1 MLISLMPAVKIAANE
16 CHCGNA
22 QQSSMELKEEEKNVS
37 QKHVHNEVALFCQLK
52 NGKDVSK
59 RKVVLA
65 EAVELFLLQ

>member
-1 MLISLMPAVKIAANE
+1 MSAVKIAANE

-52 NGKDVSK
+52 NGKDNSK
-59 RKVVLA
+59 RKFILA
-65 EAVELFLLQ
+65 EVVTLVLLQ